1 MQALAAA
8 IKYLELLSTDRNFN
22 SFEMSL
28 YDIHQYMK
36 LDVGAAKALNVE
48 ACPGD
53 SRTAYLQGVLNQCRT
68 PQGRRLLNQWIKQ
81 PLINLQHIGKS
92 TSQYHV

>member
-1 MQALAAA
+1 
-8 IKYLELLSTDRNFN
+8 
-22 SFEMSL
+22 
-28 YDIHQYMK
+28 
-36 LDVGAAKALNVE
+36 
-48 ACPGD
+48 
-53 SRTAYLQGVLNQCRT
+53 VLNQCRT